1 MLRTLDRYIIRETLA
16 PFGLTLLIL
25 TFLLQIPTIMEVAE
39 KLIAKGVTLT
49 VIGRIL
55 LTLLPSSLALT
66 IPISLLVGLLMAL
79 GRLSADREAVA
90 MQACGVSL
98 YRILRPIALLAV
110 LGTAVTAWIMM
121 EAMPRANQNYRDI
134 TFRIIQA
141 KAESDIRPRVFFDE
155 FPNLVLY
162 VRDVPPNTRG
172 WRNVF
177 LADTRN
183 PGETQLL
190 TADRGHFVLDP
201 SRRRVDLILEDG
213 ILHRSKAD
221 TPAQYE
227 LQEFESLT
235 VQLDPETV
243 FPRQGLTPGDN
254 ELSIPQLRTKAREM
268 REQGLSAHGPIM
280 AIQRKYTIPVACL
293 VFGLIALVLG
303 VTHRKDGKNAG
314 FVIGIG
320 VVLVYYVLMYMGEA
334 LAKGQ
339 KVPAELALW
348 IPNVVLGGA
357 GLILLVFKTRG
368 YEFSPSLRI
377 PIPARFERFARR
389 FTSAGG
395 DDASAAAGSTSA
407 QPGAPG
413 SAARRRP
420 GGGVVV
426 VIKVPQGVM
435 PSFNLLDRYLS
446 RIYLRVFGVTFLGM
460 LAVFYVAIFTDYSEY
475 LFKGRTTGQMM
486 LSFFLYSTPQYVYY
500 ITALAA
506 LVGTLITVGLL
517 TRTSELTVMQACGV
531 SLYRAAMPMLAFA
544 LAWSAVLFGMEQ
556 SILAASNRKAEE
568 LRSTIRSGVSRT
580 FNLSSRQWMAGSH
593 GELYHYGRFDPRAQ
607 RLEDLTVYT
616 FGSRGWNLTGRTYA
630 RVTTHMDEKT
640 WRADFGWRRTFGDRN
655 AVTEFGVFPTQSLS
669 MEPPDYFGVEE
680 PEAVLAER
688 LKVGQLR
695 AHIGEL
701 EKAGYNTV
709 SLQVALH
716 RKIAFPFITVI
727 MTLIAI
733 PFGVTTGRKG
743 TLFGIGIGIALAI
756 VYWTTQSFFAAAGSA
771 GVLAPPLAAWAP
783 NILFVAVAA
792 YLVASAKT

>member
-25 TFLLQIPTIMEVAE
+25 TFVLQIPTIMDVAE
-39 KLIAKGVTLT
+39 GLIAKGVTLPT
-49 VIGRIL
+49 IGQIL

-98 YRILRPIALLAV
+98 YRILRPVLLMALV
-110 LGTAVTAWIMM
+110 GTAVTAWIMVD
-121 EAMPRANQNYRDI
+121 AMPRANQAFRTI
-134 TFRIIQA
+134 TFRIVQA
-141 KAESDIRPRVFFDE
+141 KAEGDVKPRVFFTE

-172 WRNVF
+172 WKGVF

-183 PGETQLL
+183 PGAPQLL
-190 TADRGHFVLDP
+190 TAESGHFVLDP
-201 SRRRVDLILEDG
+201 GQRRVDLILEDG
-213 ILHRSKAD
+213 ILHRSQTD

-227 LQEFESLT
+227 LQQFGSLT

-243 FPRQGLTPGDN
+243 FPRQSLAKGDN
-254 ELSIPQLRTKAREM
+254 ELTIPELRAKAAELRG
-268 REQGLSAHGPIM
+268 QGLSAHNPIM

-303 VTHRKDGKNAG
+303 ITHRKDGKNAG

-339 KVPAELALW
+339 KVPADLALW
-348 IPNVVLGGA
+348 IPNIVLGSA
-357 GLILLVFKTRG
+357 GLVLLVLKTRG
-368 YEFSPSLRI
+368 YEFSPSIRI
-377 PIPARFERFARR
+377 PVPARVAAWFSRR
-389 FTSAGG
+389 
-395 DDASAAAGSTSA
+395 SAADAPAGDTTPDKA
-407 QPGAPG
+407 AEAWTTAGRARKPGANQ
-413 SAARRRP
+413 
-420 GGGVVV
+420 VVI
-426 VIKVPQGVM
+426 VIKVPQGIL
-435 PSFNLLDRYLS
+435 PSFNILDRYLS

-460 LAVFYVAIFTDYSEY
+460 LAVFYIAIFTDYSEY
-475 LFKGRTTGQMM
+475 LFKGRTTGGLL
-486 LSFFLYSTPQYVYY
+486 LSFFAYSTPQYIYY

-506 LVGTLITVGLL
+506 LVGTLVTVGLL

-531 SLYRAAMPMLAFA
+531 SLYRATVPMLLFG
-544 LAWSAVLFGMEQ
+544 LLWSAVLFGMEQ
-556 SILAASNRKAEE
+556 SILAASNRRAEE
-568 LRSTIRSGVSRT
+568 LRALIRSGVART
-580 FNLSSRQWMAGSH
+580 YGLASRQWMAGSH
-593 GELYHYGRFDPRAQ
+593 GQLYHYGRFDPGAQ
-607 RLEDLTVYT
+607 RLEDFTVYT
-616 FGSRGWNLTGRTYA
+616 FGSRGWNIVGRTYA
-630 RVTTHMDEKT
+630 RVATNMNDTT
-640 WRADFGWRRTFGDRN
+640 WRADLGWQRTFGDKN
-655 AVTEFGVFPTQSLS
+655 AVTQFTVFPTQTIALD
-669 MEPPDYFGVEE
+669 PPAYFGVEE

-688 LKVGQLR
+688 LKVPQLR
-695 AHIGEL
+695 THIAEL
-701 EKAGYNTV
+701 EKAGYSTIP
-709 SLQVALH
+709 LQVALH

-743 TLFGIGIGIALAI
+743 TMFGIGIGIALAI
-756 VYWTTQSFFAAAGSA
+756 LYWTTQSFFAAVGSA

-783 NILFVAVAA
+783 NILFIAIAT
-792 YLVASAKT
+792 YLVASART